1 MTRKFFIITFRRW
14 FRDPVNSLINLLGL
28 ASGLAATLLI
38 LVFVWNEMTMDRH
51 HRQNDSIVRLVQGEW
66 GLHAPALK
74 NSLASFPAIEKSA
87 RIDMMYG
94 RRSSVRYGDKLL
106 SLNHLF
112 FTDPEIFDI
121 LQFKFVA
128 GNPNEA
134 LAKPFSMVLT
144 TDQARIIFGDENPIG
159 KTVRYSKSYTYTI
172 TAIVEPLKK
181 THLKFNALASFEDI
195 PELSGQDDFLSRED
209 QWNYH
214 YYLKLAPDVDHSA
227 TKTALNKHLEN
238 LNWNHGKKPEF
249 RFQPI
254 EKVYFDT
261 SVPYEFGIAHGSQ
274 ELVISFALIG
284 LFVLLLAL
292 INFVNISTAKLT
304 DRAKEAGVKKTI
316 GCSGTRL
323 RMQILGESV
332 MLSTLAML
340 LALML
345 VELILPS
352 LRHMLDRP
360 LPFNIFSPLSLIVIL
375 SLTGLT
381 GFLAGIIP
389 ASLLSALKP
398 VDVLKGFNESRSSKI
413 SLRSLLT
420 TLQFVVS
427 IALISTTIFTWQQFQ
442 FLSSKSL
449 GIKLEN
455 IVFTSLSP
463 EIRKSQEAFKTALEQ
478 HPGVQAVAFT
488 NAVPGSVTWQE
499 SFEIAG
505 ETKQFTFLPI
515 TPEFLEMIDV
525 NVLDGKL
532 FSNAEAELE
541 STIMLNQEAVSFF
554 GWENPVGHRH
564 YSEFWGKYQVTAVV
578 QDFHYQD
585 ATKEVGPLVLMNSKR
600 YSLIVCLQY
609 DPNQIAPVLSHFEN
623 TWQKFSPEFP
633 LEYHFL
639 EDNFKN
645 YYQDLRM
652 QGRVFLYFSLLAIF
666 IASLGLYGMVAHLA
680 VKRRKAICIRKIHGA
695 SGQQL
700 YYLLSSEILILITIA
715 FITSV
720 PLSYLFVSQWLE
732 QFPYHI
738 NIQWHIFVFSG
749 LLAILVAL
757 ITISSHLIRL
767 MRINPAEALRYE

>member
-38 LVFVWNEMTMDRH
+38 MVFVWNEITMDRH

-74 NSLASFPAIEKSA
+74 NSLASFPAIEKTA
-87 RIDMMYG
+87 RIDMMFG
-94 RRSSVRYGDKLL
+94 RQSSVRFGDKLL

-112 FTDPEIFDI
+112 FTDQEIFDI
-121 LQFKFVA
+121 LQIHFVA
-128 GNPNEA
+128 GNPQEA

-144 TDQARIIFGDENPIG
+144 TEQARVIFGDENPIG

-181 THLKFNALASFEDI
+181 SHLKFNALASFEDI
-195 PELSGQDDFLSRED
+195 PVLTGQDDFLSRED

-214 YYLKLAPDVDHSA
+214 YYLKLAPDANHAD
-227 TKTALNKHLEN
+227 TKTALNKHLEK

-261 SVPYEFGIAHGSQ
+261 GVPYEFGIAHGSK

-316 GCSGTRL
+316 GCSGARL
-323 RMQILGESV
+323 RRQILGESV
-332 MLSTLAML
+332 ILSTLAML

-345 VELILPS
+345 VELMLPL
-352 LRHMLDRP
+352 LRQMLDRP
-360 LPFNIFSPLSLIVIL
+360 LPFSVFSPFSLIVIVGL
-375 SLTGLT
+375 TVLTGL
-381 GFLAGIIP
+381 LAGIIP
-389 ASLLSALKP
+389 ATLLSAFKP
-398 VDVLKGFNESRSSKI
+398 VDVLKGFTESRNGKI

-420 TLQFVVS
+420 TFQFVVS
-427 IALISTTIFTWQQFQ
+427 IALISTTIFTWQQFR
-442 FLSSKSL
+442 FLSNKSL
-449 GIKLEN
+449 GIQLEN

-478 HPGVQAVAFT
+478 HPGVSAVAFT
-488 NAVPGSVTWQE
+488 NAVPGNITWQE
-499 SFEIAG
+499 SFEIDG
-505 ETKQFTFLPI
+505 DTKQFTFLPT
-515 TPEFLEMIDV
+515 TPDFLKMIGV
-525 NVLDGKL
+525 NIVAGNL
-532 FSNAEAELE
+532 FSDSEAELE

-564 YSEFWGKYQVTAVV
+564 HSEFWGKYQVKGVV
-578 QDFHYQD
+578 QDFHFQD

-600 YSLIVCLQY
+600 YSLNVCVQY
-609 DPNQIAPVLSHFEN
+609 DPNQIAPVLAHFEN
-623 TWQKFSPEFP
+623 TWQRFSPEFP

-680 VKRRKAICIRKIHGA
+680 IKRRKAICIRKIHGA
-695 SGQQL
+695 SSKQL
-700 YYLLSSEILILITIA
+700 YHLLASEILILISIA
-715 FITSV
+715 FAGAI
-720 PLSYLFVSQWLE
+720 PLSYLFVREWLE

-738 NIQWHIFVFSG
+738 SMQWQVFVLSG
-749 LLAILVAL
+749 LLAIVIAL

-767 MRINPAEALRYE
+767 SRLNPAEALRYE